1 MDELARLKWQCRR
14 GTKELDFLLNRY
26 LEDEYLMAD
35 QKEKDLFVDLL
46 GMEDDVLL
54 RALMRDSFVSGMDA
68 LIGKL
73 RAFAVDWI

>member
-35 QKEKDLFVDLL
+35 QKEKDLFIDLL

>member
-14 GTKELDFLLNRY
+14 GTKELDFLLLRY